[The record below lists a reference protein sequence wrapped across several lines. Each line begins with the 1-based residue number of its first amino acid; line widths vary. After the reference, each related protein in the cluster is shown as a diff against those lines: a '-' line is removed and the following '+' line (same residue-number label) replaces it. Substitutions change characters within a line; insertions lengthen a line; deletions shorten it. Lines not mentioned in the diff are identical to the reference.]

1 MIAELQ
7 GASGLCNI
15 IARLFIKF
23 NSLLETACTH
33 DVATDWCDCGSPSP
47 RPEHETHQHVNTR
60 PSSCIGQ
67 LSPWMRQHFL
77 LHSLVLVLSDE
88 RHHNK
93 GVM

>member
-33 DVATDWCDCGSPSP
+33 DVATDWCDCGSPSSL
-47 RPEHETHQHVNTR
+47 PEHASHHHVNMH
-60 PSSCIGQ
+60 PSSIIIAGTIVS
-67 LSPWMRQHFL
+67 LDEAAFSVALFGASPF
-77 LHSLVLVLSDE
+77 
-88 RHHNK
+88 
-93 GVM
+93 

>member
-33 DVATDWCDCGSPSP
+33 DVATDWCDCRSSSSL
-47 RPEHETHQHVNTR
+47 PEHASHQHVNTR
-60 PSSCIGQ
+60 PSSFIVAGTIV
-67 LSPWMRQHFL
+67 
-77 LHSLVLVLSDE
+77 SLDE
-88 RHHNK
+88 AAFSVALF
-93 GVM
+93 GACPL

>member
-33 DVATDWCDCGSPSP
+33 DVATDWYDCGSPNSP
-47 RPEHETHQHVNTR
+47 PEHASHQHENAR
-60 PSSCIGQ
+60 PSSFIVAEAII
-67 LSPWMRQHFL
+67 
-77 LHSLVLVLSDE
+77 SLDE
-88 RHHNK
+88 AAFSVSVF
-93 GVM
+93 GACPL

>member
-33 DVATDWCDCGSPSP
+33 DVATDWCDCGSPSSL
-47 RPEHETHQHVNTR
+47 PEHASHDHVS
-60 PSSCIGQ
+60 PLSSWPGR

-77 LHSLVLVLSDE
+77 LHSLVLVAPDE
-88 RHHNK
+88 RRHSK